1 MTEKEKIPYPTEEE
15 ILQQIEYIVA
25 QGLPQRKSFL
35 EQLLT
40 LQRQLGWRNLLP
52 NRNEYI
58 FTVIVV
64 LSIFLFVWLT
74 LSTQNKLTS
83 SYFALLFM
91 LSPFIFSS
99 LSLYSFYDKQ
109 ENQTYELEM
118 TTKYTVFQLIGIRML
133 LFSSLAILCNAS
145 FSFWLSQTLNV
156 SFFFLWLLSLTG
168 LFLFAIGL
176 LYVMKSGL
184 VIRRMVIYFFG
195 WIVGNSLLMIFADM
209 YYIQVLMQ
217 LPIIVYAI
225 LVIVLIWL
233 FCSEF
238 KQLYLRKQEGIE
250 LC

>member
-1 MTEKEKIPYPTEEE
+1 
-15 ILQQIEYIVA
+15 
-25 QGLPQRKSFL
+25 
-35 EQLLT
+35 
-40 LQRQLGWRNLLP
+40 
-52 NRNEYI
+52 
-58 FTVIVV
+58 
-64 LSIFLFVWLT
+64 
-74 LSTQNKLTS
+74 
-83 SYFALLFM
+83 
-91 LSPFIFSS
+91 
-99 LSLYSFYDKQ
+99 
-109 ENQTYELEM
+109 M